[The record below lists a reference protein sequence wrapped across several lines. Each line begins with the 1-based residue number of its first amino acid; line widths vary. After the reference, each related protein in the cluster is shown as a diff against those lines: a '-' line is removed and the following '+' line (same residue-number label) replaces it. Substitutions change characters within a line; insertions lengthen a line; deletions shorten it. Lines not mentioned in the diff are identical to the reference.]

1 MFASDQAELYTVPDK
16 QRQKKKSKSN
26 YIHQKKPKKKRKF
39 GLFQKIV
46 DTYLCSTLKWC
57 NTVFVISDWFA
68 RHGDAQLTRLWRERK
83 RERKKT
89 ANQWKMQYFVHICV
103 IHTHLSVCTPL
114 CVKCLVLIVSGQ
126 CCSLIMAISIL
137 IYKAK
142 QISFGFI
149 VE

>member
-16 QRQKKKSKSN
+16 QRQKKN
-26 YIHQKKPKKKRKF
+26 PNPTTFTRRNQKKERKF

-57 NTVFVISDWFA
+57 NTVFVIFDWFA

>member
-1 MFASDQAELYTVPDK
+1 MLLTRLSSTLCQTSK
-16 QRQKKKSKSN
+16 GKKKSKSN

-57 NTVFVISDWFA
+57 NTVFVIFDWFA